1 MKVRLRCAR
10 CGKPFEPEVEY
21 HILCPECWEE
31 VGLFGD
37 SESMKF
43 WRTASA
49 WANGDWT
56 EEEMKELADSAI
68 GQEIV
73 KDILE
78 VMDYKCKLNL
88 IKKTLAEME

>member
-1 MKVRLRCAR
+1 
-10 CGKPFEPEVEY
+10 
-21 HILCPECWEE
+21 
-31 VGLFGD
+31 
-37 SESMKF
+37 MKF

-73 KDILE
+73 KDILS